1 MVAESDRDTGP
12 APARGGWTAL
22 APLRDSTFRNIWTAS
37 LLSNFGQLVLG
48 VAAAWEMTRLASP
61 AMVALVQT
69 ALMLPLMLVAVPAG
83 AIADMFDRRKIAMT
97 GLAFSSAAALTLTL
111 LSTAGLAGPWV
122 LLAFC
127 SLIGGGVA
135 LYSPAWQASI
145 SEQVP
150 PEHLPAAVSLGSVS
164 YNIARSF
171 GPALGGVI
179 VLAFGAKAAFA
190 TNALLYLPLLG
201 AFFLWKRRHTPPRL
215 PPERLHRAIVSGLR
229 YALHAVSVRTVMVRS
244 VAFGLMGAASSALT
258 PLVTRDLLHG
268 DAGTYGFLLG
278 ATGVGAVAGALLV
291 SDLRERLSPETAVR
305 IATVIV
311 GLMVLVTGLSHHVW
325 LTALAMAIA
334 GAANMLTISMLN
346 VAVQLSVPRWV
357 AARALAWYQSSLT
370 GGLAFGSW
378 FWGQVT
384 ASHGVSIA
392 LIASAAG
399 LVLLPLLGLF
409 LPLPGTV
416 GSDVEIVELN
426 DEPEVAL
433 GLTHRSGPIVVEIDY
448 RVDPADARDFYD
460 AMLRL
465 QSVRL
470 RNGAFDWSIAR
481 DIGDAAG
488 WTERFHFP
496 TWQDYLRQ
504 RTRFTQSDLALQA
517 AADAYNAIRGARVRR
532 RLERPLGSVRWRADT
547 PDPRNDPTIGMYPP

>member
-1 MVAESDRDTGP
+1 MPNMSEDR
-12 APARGGWTAL
+12 AKGGWKAL
-22 APLRDSTFRNIWTAS
+22 EPLRDSTFRNIWTAS

-48 VAAAWEMTRLASP
+48 VAAAWEMTRLAS
-61 AMVALVQT
+61 AGMVALVQT

-97 GLAFSSAAALTLTL
+97 GLAFSTCAAATLTL

-127 SLIGGGVA
+127 FLIGGGVA

-145 SEQVP
+145 GEQVP

-201 AFFLWKRRHTPPRL
+201 AFFLWKRRSTPPRL
-215 PPERLHRAIVSGLR
+215 PPERLPRAIVSGLR
-229 YALHAVSVRTVMVRS
+229 YAIHAPSVRIVMIRAV
-244 VAFGLMGAASSALT
+244 VFGLVGAATAALT
-258 PLVTRDLLHG
+258 PLVARDLLHG
-268 DAGTYGFLLG
+268 NAATYGLLLG
-278 ATGVGAVAGALLV
+278 ATGIGAVVGALMV
-291 SDLRERLSPETAVR
+291 SDLRDRLSPENSVR
-305 IATVIV
+305 IATIAV
-311 GLMVLVTGLSHHVW
+311 GLMVLVTGLSRSVP
-325 LTALAMAIA
+325 LTMAAMAVA
-334 GAANMLTISMLN
+334 GAANMITISMLN
-346 VAVQLSVPRWV
+346 VAIQLSVPRWV
-357 AARALAWYQSSLT
+357 TARSLAWYQSSLT

-384 ASHGVSIA
+384 TQHGVAAA
-392 LIASAAG
+392 LIGSAIG
-399 LVLLPLLGLF
+399 LLSSPLLGLI
-409 LPLPGTV
+409 LPLPGAV
-416 GSDVEIVELN
+416 DADVSVVELN
-426 DEPEVAL
+426 GEPDVAL
-433 GLTHRSGPIVVEIDY
+433 ALTHRSGPIVVEIDY
-448 RVDPADARDFYD
+448 RVDPAQARSFYD
-460 AMLRL
+460 AMLAL

-470 RNGAFDWSIAR
+470 RNGAFEWSIAR
-481 DIGDAAG
+481 DLADVAL

-504 RTRFTQSDLALQA
+504 RSRFTQADLAMQA
-517 AADAYNAIRGARVRR
+517 AADAYNELAAGDRAVRR
-532 RLERPLGSVRWRADT
+532 RLERPLGSVRWRAET
-547 PDPRNDPTIGMYPP
+547 PDPRSDPTLGIYAP